1 MSFKKITTPLVPE
14 PAGGIYT
21 NCFLVENQVIMSGIT
36 ASGPDGKPIG
46 GDSMEG
52 QARAVLA
59 RIKHLVEAA
68 GGGMS
73 DVAKITVYVTDIS
86 RRPEIGKAR
95 ADFFPGTKP
104 CSTMV
109 EVKGLVT
116 PDLLVE
122 IDALAILG
130 AGGR

>member
-1 MSFKKITTPLVPE
+1 MSFRKITSPLVPE

-21 NCFLVENQVIMSGIT
+21 NCFAVGNQVILSGMT

-46 GDSMEG
+46 GASMEG
-52 QARAVLA
+52 QTRAVLA
-59 RIKHLVEAA
+59 KIQHLVEAA
-68 GGGMS
+68 GGSMN
-73 DVAKITVYVTDIS
+73 DIVKITVYVTDIS
-86 RRPEIGKAR
+86 RRPEIGKVR
-95 ADFFPGTKP
+95 AEFFPSAKP

-109 EVKGLVT
+109 EVKALVT

>member
-1 MSFKKITTPLVPE
+1 MTFRKITTPLVPE

-21 NCFLVENQVIMSGIT
+21 NCFVVGDQVIMSGIT
-36 ASGPDGKPIG
+36 ASGPDGRPVG

-52 QARAVLA
+52 QARAVLGK
-59 RIKHLVEAA
+59 IKSLVEAA
-68 GGGMS
+68 GGSMA
-73 DVAKITVYVTDIS
+73 DVAKVTVYVTDIS
-86 RRPEIGKAR
+86 RRPEVGKAR

-109 EVKGLVT
+109 EIKGLVT
-116 PDLLVE
+116 PDLLIE